1 MNWIVTYRSTERF
14 GDKSPKTLRIQS
26 PMDIVEATRRAKL
39 AVDIMVGQDFEVIGV
54 MLDL

>member
-26 PMDIVEATRRAKL
+26 PMDIAEATRRAKL